1 MSSAS
6 TRGGLLR
13 VLGLITGLAIT
24 FGGIVSLGILRAPGE
39 VAAQLPDPWWYMA
52 TWIAAGVFVLFST
65 ASAAELATALP
76 RAGAYYVYA
85 HRSLGPFVGFV
96 SGWTDWLNWC
106 GATAMTIVVI
116 NEYLH
121 LLTPDIP
128 KYSLPLCLAIAV
140 IFALIQWRGVKW
152 GTSLHNA
159 ASMVKAIVFAVL
171 IIACFVLA
179 GSGESETAVSAAAL
193 TDMPAGWALVMAFI
207 VALRGVL
214 YAYDGWVFTAYF
226 SEEMADPGRTIPRSM
241 FVGVGIVIAVY
252 LLINI
257 ALLRM
262 LPMSEIVG
270 AELAVGRAVETLLG
284 PLAETVITAFLTGF
298 LIVGINLGYMF
309 AARVIYAMSTDGL
322 FFKQCRR
329 VNRGGTPTAGLVAS
343 LAATIV
349 FLLFSGS
356 FVRLVEALAFFTV
369 VNYAILFLSVF
380 ILRRKEPDLPRPYRA
395 WGYPWTTALTLAGA
409 VAFLA
414 GNIIGGTGVS
424 LTALAVVVASYPL
437 YLLFRRINRRFS
449 GSSAGTTA

>member
-1 MSSAS
+1 MSSPS
-6 TRGGLLR
+6 SPGGLLR

-52 TWIAAGVFVLFST
+52 TWIAAGVFVIFST
-65 ASAAELATALP
+65 ASATELATALP

-85 HRSLGPFVGFV
+85 HRTLGPFVGFV

-106 GATAMTIVVI
+106 GATAMTIIVI

-121 LLTPDIP
+121 LLSASIP
-128 KYSLPLCLAIAV
+128 RFSLSLCLAIAV
-140 IFALIQWRGVKW
+140 SFAVIQWRGVKW
-152 GTSLHNA
+152 GTGVHNV
-159 ASMVKAIVFAVL
+159 ASMIKAVIFAVL
-171 IIACFVLA
+171 IIACFVLTGGE
-179 GSGESETAVSAAAL
+179 GSEVEAAAL
-193 TDMPAGWALVMAFI
+193 PSMPMGWAAVVAFI

-226 SEEMADPGRTIPRSM
+226 SEEMEDPGRTIPRSM
-241 FVGVGIVIAVY
+241 FMGVGIVIAVY

-257 ALLRM
+257 AVLRM

-270 AELAVGRAVETLLG
+270 AELAVGRAVEAVFG
-284 PLAETVITAFLTGF
+284 PLAETLITAFVTGF
-298 LIVGINLGYMF
+298 MIVGINLGYMF

-322 FFKQCRR
+322 FFRQCRR
-329 VNRGGTPTAGLVAS
+329 VNKGGTPTVALLAS
-343 LAATIV
+343 LAATII

-395 WGYPWTTALTLAGA
+395 WGYPWTTALTLAA
-409 VAFLA
+409 ALAFLA

-424 LTALAVVVASYPL
+424 LTALVVVVLSYPL
-437 YLLFRRINRRFS
+437 YLLFRRINREADRKET
-449 GSSAGTTA
+449 G

>member
-1 MSSAS
+1 MPSPTSQS
-6 TRGGLLR
+6 GLLR

-65 ASAAELATALP
+65 AAAAEMATALP

-85 HRSLGPFVGFV
+85 HRTLGPFVGFV
-96 SGWTDWLNWC
+96 SGWTDWMNWC

-121 LLTPDIP
+121 LLTPAIP
-128 KYSLPLCLAIAV
+128 RFSLVLSLAIAV
-140 IFALIQWRGVKW
+140 SFALVQWRGVKW
-152 GTSLHNA
+152 GTGLHNA
-159 ASMVKAIVFAVL
+159 ASMVKAVIFAVL

-179 GSGESETAVSAAAL
+179 GGGASETGSTAL
-193 TDMPAGWALVMAFI
+193 PPMPAGWTVVMAFI

-226 SEEMADPGRTIPRSM
+226 SEEMEDPGRTIPRSM
-241 FVGVGIVIAVY
+241 FLGVGIVIAVY

-270 AELAVGRAVETLLG
+270 AELAVARVVETVFG
-284 PLAETVITAFLTGF
+284 PLAETLITAVLTGF

-322 FFKQCRR
+322 FFRQCRR
-329 VNRGGTPTAGLVAS
+329 VNRGGTPTVALVAS
-343 LAATIV
+343 LAVTIV

-369 VNYAILFLSVF
+369 VNYGILFLSVF

-424 LTALAVVVASYPL
+424 LTALFVVILSYPL
-437 YLLFRRINRRFS
+437 YLLFRRIN
-449 GSSAGTTA
+449 A

>member
-1 MSSAS
+1 MSSS
-6 TRGGLLR
+6 SSPGRLLR

-52 TWIAAGVFVLFST
+52 TWIAAGVFVIFST

-106 GATAMTIVVI
+106 GATAMTIIVI

-121 LLTPDIP
+121 LLNAGIP
-128 KYSLPLCLAIAV
+128 RFSLSLCLAIAV
-140 IFALIQWRGVKW
+140 SFAVIQWRGVKW
-152 GTSLHNA
+152 GTGVHNV
-159 ASMVKAIVFAVL
+159 ASMIKAVIFAVL
-171 IIACFVLA
+171 IIACFVLTGGVGPA
-179 GSGESETAVSAAAL
+179 DEAAAL
-193 TDMPAGWALVMAFI
+193 PSMPAGWAVVMAFI

-226 SEEMADPGRTIPRSM
+226 SEEMEDPGRTIPRSM
-241 FVGVGIVIAVY
+241 FIGVGIVIAVY

-257 ALLRM
+257 AVLRM

-270 AELAVGRAVETLLG
+270 AELAVGRAVEAVFG
-284 PLAETVITAFLTGF
+284 PLAETLITAFVTGF
-298 LIVGINLGYMF
+298 MIVGINLGYMF

-322 FFKQCRR
+322 FFRQCRR
-329 VNRGGTPTAGLVAS
+329 VNKGGTPTVALLAS
-343 LAATIV
+343 LAATII

-356 FVRLVEALAFFTV
+356 FVQLVEALAFFTV

-409 VAFLA
+409 LAFLV

-424 LTALAVVVASYPL
+424 LTALVVVVLSYPL
-437 YLLFRRINRRFS
+437 YLLFRWINREADRKAT
-449 GSSAGTTA
+449 G

>member
-1 MSSAS
+1 MPSPPSQS
-6 TRGGLLR
+6 GLLR

-65 ASAAELATALP
+65 AAAAEMATALP

-85 HRSLGPFVGFV
+85 HRTLGPFVGFV

-121 LLTPDIP
+121 LLTPAIP
-128 KYSLPLCLAIAV
+128 RFSLVLSLAIAV
-140 IFALIQWRGVKW
+140 TFALVQWRGVKW
-152 GTSLHNA
+152 GTGLHNA
-159 ASMVKAIVFAVL
+159 ASMVKAAIFAVL

-179 GSGESETAVSAAAL
+179 GGGASETGSTAL
-193 TDMPAGWALVMAFI
+193 PPMPAGWAVAMAFI

-226 SEEMADPGRTIPRSM
+226 SEEMEDPGRTIPRSM
-241 FVGVGIVIAVY
+241 FLGVGIVIAVY

-270 AELAVGRAVETLLG
+270 AELAVARVVETVFG
-284 PLAETVITAFLTGF
+284 PLAETLITAVLTGF

-322 FFKQCRR
+322 FFRQCRR
-329 VNRGGTPTAGLVAS
+329 VNRGGTPTVALVAS
-343 LAATIV
+343 LAVTIV

-369 VNYAILFLSVF
+369 VNYGILFLSVF

-424 LTALAVVVASYPL
+424 LTALFVVILSYPL
-437 YLLFRRINRRFS
+437 YLLFRRIN
-449 GSSAGTTA
+449 A

>member
-1 MSSAS
+1 MSSS
-6 TRGGLLR
+6 SSPGGLLR

-52 TWIAAGVFVLFST
+52 TWIAAGVFVIFST

-106 GATAMTIVVI
+106 GATAMTIIVI

-121 LLTPDIP
+121 LLNAGIP
-128 KYSLPLCLAIAV
+128 RFSLSLCLAIAV
-140 IFALIQWRGVKW
+140 SFAVIQWRGVKW
-152 GTSLHNA
+152 GTGVHNV
-159 ASMVKAIVFAVL
+159 ASMIKAVIFAVL
-171 IIACFVLA
+171 IIACFVLTGGVGPA
-179 GSGESETAVSAAAL
+179 DEAAAL
-193 TDMPAGWALVMAFI
+193 PSMPAGWAVAMAFI

-226 SEEMADPGRTIPRSM
+226 SEEMEDPGRTIPRSM
-241 FVGVGIVIAVY
+241 FIGVGIVIAVY

-257 ALLRM
+257 AVLRM

-270 AELAVGRAVETLLG
+270 AELAVGRAVEAVFG
-284 PLAETVITAFLTGF
+284 PLAEILITAFVTGF
-298 LIVGINLGYMF
+298 MIVGINLGYMF

-322 FFKQCRR
+322 FFRQCRR
-329 VNRGGTPTAGLVAS
+329 VNKGGTPTVALLAS
-343 LAATIV
+343 LAATII

-356 FVRLVEALAFFTV
+356 FVQLVEALAFFTV

-409 VAFLA
+409 LAFLV

-424 LTALAVVVASYPL
+424 LTALVVVVLSYPL
-437 YLLFRRINRRFS
+437 YLLFRWINWEADRKAT
-449 GSSAGTTA
+449 G

>member
-1 MSSAS
+1 MSSPS
-6 TRGGLLR
+6 SPGGLLR

-52 TWIAAGVFVLFST
+52 TWIAAGVFVIFST
-65 ASAAELATALP
+65 ASATELATALP

-85 HRSLGPFVGFV
+85 HRTLGPFVGFV

-106 GATAMTIVVI
+106 GATAMTIIVI

-121 LLTPDIP
+121 LLSASIP
-128 KYSLPLCLAIAV
+128 RFSLSLCLAIAV
-140 IFALIQWRGVKW
+140 SFAVIQWRGVKW
-152 GTSLHNA
+152 GTGVHNV
-159 ASMVKAIVFAVL
+159 ASMIKAVIFAVL
-171 IIACFVLA
+171 IIACFVLTGGE
-179 GSGESETAVSAAAL
+179 GSEVEAAAL
-193 TDMPAGWALVMAFI
+193 PTMPMGWAAVVAFI

-226 SEEMADPGRTIPRSM
+226 SEEMEDPGRTIPRSM
-241 FVGVGIVIAVY
+241 FMGVGIVIAVY

-257 ALLRM
+257 AVLRM

-270 AELAVGRAVETLLG
+270 AELAVGRAVEAVFG
-284 PLAETVITAFLTGF
+284 PLAETLITAFVTGF
-298 LIVGINLGYMF
+298 MIVGINLGYMF

-322 FFKQCRR
+322 FFRQCRR
-329 VNRGGTPTAGLVAS
+329 VNKGGTPTVALLAS
-343 LAATIV
+343 LAATII

-395 WGYPWTTALTLAGA
+395 WGYPWTTALTLAA
-409 VAFLA
+409 ALAFLA

-424 LTALAVVVASYPL
+424 LTALVVVVLSYPL
-437 YLLFRRINRRFS
+437 YLLFRRINREADRKET
-449 GSSAGTTA
+449 G

>member
-1 MSSAS
+1 MSSVS
-6 TRGGLLR
+6 SQRGLLR

-85 HRSLGPFVGFV
+85 HRTLGPFIGFV

-106 GATAMTIVVI
+106 GATAMTIIVI

-121 LLTPDIP
+121 LLSPAIP
-128 KYSLPLCLAIAV
+128 EFSLSLCLAIA
-140 IFALIQWRGVKW
+140 ISFALTQWRGVKW
-152 GTSLHNA
+152 GTGLHNA
-159 ASMVKAIVFAVL
+159 ASMVKAAIFAVL

-179 GSGESETAVSAAAL
+179 GGEWAESEASTPPA
-193 TDMPAGWALVMAFI
+193 MPAGWAVAMAFI

-214 YAYDGWVFTAYF
+214 YAYDGWVFIGYF
-226 SEEMADPGRTIPRSM
+226 SEEMENPGRTIPRSM

-252 LLINI
+252 MLINI

-270 AELAVGRAVETLLG
+270 AELAVGRAVKTVFG
-284 PLAETVITAFLTGF
+284 PLAETLITAFLTGF

-322 FFKQCRR
+322 FFRQCRR
-329 VNRGGTPTAGLVAS
+329 VNRGGTPTVALVAS

-369 VNYAILFLSVF
+369 VNYVILFLSVF

-395 WGYPWTTALTLAGA
+395 WGYPWTTALTLAGG
-409 VAFLA
+409 VAFLV
-414 GNIIGGTGVS
+414 GNIVGGTGVS
-424 LTALAVVVASYPL
+424 LTALVVVVLSYPL
-437 YLLFRRINRRFS
+437 YLVFRRINTR
-449 GSSAGTTA
+449 SSVSSTDTTV

>member
-6 TRGGLLR
+6 SRGGLLR

-39 VAAQLPDPWWYMA
+39 VAAQLPDPWWYMS

-65 ASAAELATALP
+65 ASAAEMATALP

-85 HRSLGPFVGFV
+85 HRTLGPFVGFV

-121 LLTPDIP
+121 LLTPSIP
-128 KYSLPLCLAIAV
+128 KHSLPLCLAIAV
-140 IFALIQWRGVKW
+140 TFAMIQWRGVKW
-152 GTSLHNA
+152 GTGLHNV
-159 ASMVKAIVFAVL
+159 ASMIKAAIFAVL
-171 IIACFVLA
+171 IIACFALA
-179 GSGESETAVSAAAL
+179 GGGASETEPASL
-193 TDMPAGWALVMAFI
+193 PSMPAGWAVVMAFI

-226 SEEMADPGRTIPRSM
+226 SEEMANPGRTIPRSM
-241 FVGVGIVIAVY
+241 FMGVGIVIAVY
-252 LLINI
+252 MLINI

-262 LPMSEIVG
+262 LPISEIAG
-270 AELAVGRAVETLLG
+270 AELAVGRAVETVFG
-284 PLAETVITAFLTGF
+284 PLAETLITASLTGF
-298 LIVGINLGYMF
+298 LIIGINLGFMF
-309 AARVIYAMSTDGL
+309 AARVVYAMSTDGL

-329 VNRGGTPTAGLVAS
+329 VNRGGTPTVALFAS

-380 ILRRKEPDLPRPYRA
+380 ILRRKEPDIPRPYRA

-409 VAFLA
+409 LAFLA

-424 LTALAVVVASYPL
+424 LTALAVVVLSYPL
-437 YLLFRRINRRFS
+437 YLLFGRIN
-449 GSSAGTTA
+449 ADADQ

>member
-1 MSSAS
+1 MSSPPS
-6 TRGGLLR
+6 HRGLLR

-52 TWIAAGVFVLFST
+52 TWIAAGVFVLLST
-65 ASAAELATALP
+65 ASAAEMATALP

-85 HRSLGPFVGFV
+85 HRTLGPFVGFV

-106 GATAMTIVVI
+106 GATAMTIIVI

-121 LLTPDIP
+121 LLTPAIP
-128 KYSLPLCLAIAV
+128 PFSLSLCLAIAV
-140 IFALIQWRGVKW
+140 SFALIQWRGVKW
-152 GTSLHNA
+152 GTGLHNA
-159 ASMVKAIVFAVL
+159 ASMVKAVIFAVL

-179 GSGESETAVSAAAL
+179 GGGGAETESGPLPA
-193 TDMPAGWALVMAFI
+193 MPGGWALVMAFI

-226 SEEMADPGRTIPRSM
+226 SEEMEDPGRTIPRSM
-241 FVGVGIVIAVY
+241 FVGVGIVIGVY

-270 AELAVGRAVETLLG
+270 AEMAVGRAVESVFG
-284 PLAETVITAFLTGF
+284 PLAETLTIAVLTGF
-298 LIVGINLGYMF
+298 MIMGINLGYMF
-309 AARVIYAMSTDGL
+309 AARVIYAMSSDGL
-322 FFKQCRR
+322 FFKQCQR
-329 VNRGGTPTAGLVAS
+329 VNRGGTPTMALVAS
-343 LAATIV
+343 LAATII
-349 FLLFSGS
+349 FLLFSGG
-356 FVRLVEALAFFTV
+356 FERLVEALAFFTV
-369 VNYAILFLSVF
+369 VNYVILFLSVF

-409 VAFLA
+409 VAFLV
-414 GNIIGGTGVS
+414 GNILGGTGVS
-424 LTALAVVVASYPL
+424 LTALVVVVLSYPL
-437 YLLFRRINRRFS
+437 YLLFRRINMRSS
-449 GSSAGTTA
+449 GS

>member
-1 MSSAS
+1 MSSS
-6 TRGGLLR
+6 SSSGGLLR

-52 TWIAAGVFVLFST
+52 TWIAAGVFVIFST

-85 HRSLGPFVGFV
+85 HRTLGPFVGFV

-106 GATAMTIVVI
+106 GATAMTIIVI

-121 LLTPDIP
+121 LLNAGIP
-128 KYSLPLCLAIAV
+128 RFSLSLCLGVAV
-140 IFALIQWRGVKW
+140 SFAVIQWRGVKW
-152 GTSLHNA
+152 GTGVHNV
-159 ASMVKAIVFAVL
+159 ASMIKAVIFAVL
-171 IIACFVLA
+171 IIACFVLTGGV
-179 GSGESETAVSAAAL
+179 GSEVEAAAL
-193 TDMPAGWALVMAFI
+193 PSMPTGWAVVVAFI

-226 SEEMADPGRTIPRSM
+226 SEEMEDPSRTIPRSM
-241 FVGVGIVIAVY
+241 FMGVGIVIVVY

-257 ALLRM
+257 AVLRM

-270 AELAVGRAVETLLG
+270 AELAVGRAVEAVFG
-284 PLAETVITAFLTGF
+284 PLAETLITAFVTGF
-298 LIVGINLGYMF
+298 MIVGINLGYMF

-322 FFKQCRR
+322 FFRQCRR
-329 VNRGGTPTAGLVAS
+329 VNKGGTPTVALLAS
-343 LAATIV
+343 LAATII

-395 WGYPWTTALTLAGA
+395 WGYPWTTALTLAA
-409 VAFLA
+409 ALAFLA

-424 LTALAVVVASYPL
+424 LTALVVVVLSYPL
-437 YLLFRRINRRFS
+437 YLLFRRINREADRKVM
-449 GSSAGTTA
+449 G

>member
-1 MSSAS
+1 MPSPPSQS
-6 TRGGLLR
+6 GLLR

-65 ASAAELATALP
+65 AAAAEMATALP

-85 HRSLGPFVGFV
+85 HRTLGPFVGFV

-121 LLTPDIP
+121 LLTPAIP
-128 KYSLPLCLAIAV
+128 RFSLVLSLAIAV
-140 IFALIQWRGVKW
+140 TFALVQWRGVKW
-152 GTSLHNA
+152 GTGLHNA
-159 ASMVKAIVFAVL
+159 ASMVKAAIFAVL

-179 GSGESETAVSAAAL
+179 DGGASETESTAL
-193 TDMPAGWALVMAFI
+193 PSMPAGWAVAMAFI

-226 SEEMADPGRTIPRSM
+226 SEEMEDPGRTIPRSM
-241 FVGVGIVIAVY
+241 FLGVGIVIAVY

-270 AELAVGRAVETLLG
+270 AELAVARVVETVFG
-284 PLAETVITAFLTGF
+284 PLAETLITAVLTGF

-322 FFKQCRR
+322 FFRQCRR
-329 VNRGGTPTAGLVAS
+329 VNRGGTPTVALVAS
-343 LAATIV
+343 LAVTIV

-369 VNYAILFLSVF
+369 VNYGILFLSVF

-424 LTALAVVVASYPL
+424 LTALFVVILSYPL
-437 YLLFRRINRRFS
+437 YLLFRRINTRS
-449 GSSAGTTA
+449 PGS

>member
-1 MSSAS
+1 MSSS
-6 TRGGLLR
+6 SSPGGLLR

-52 TWIAAGVFVLFST
+52 TWIAAGVFVIFST

-106 GATAMTIVVI
+106 GATAMTIIVI

-121 LLTPDIP
+121 LLNAGIP
-128 KYSLPLCLAIAV
+128 RFSLSLCLGVAV
-140 IFALIQWRGVKW
+140 SFAVIQWRGVKW
-152 GTSLHNA
+152 GTGVHNV
-159 ASMVKAIVFAVL
+159 ASMIKAVIFAVL
-171 IIACFVLA
+171 IIACFLLT
-179 GSGESETAVSAAAL
+179 GSEGSEVEAAAL
-193 TDMPAGWALVMAFI
+193 PSMPTGWAVVVAFI

-214 YAYDGWVFTAYF
+214 YAYDGWGFTAYF
-226 SEEMADPGRTIPRSM
+226 SEEMEDPGRTIPRSM
-241 FVGVGIVIAVY
+241 FMGVGIVIAVY

-257 ALLRM
+257 AVLRM

-270 AELAVGRAVETLLG
+270 AELAVGRAVEAVFG
-284 PLAETVITAFLTGF
+284 PLAETLITAFVTGF
-298 LIVGINLGYMF
+298 MIVGINLGYMF

-322 FFKQCRR
+322 FFRQCRR
-329 VNRGGTPTAGLVAS
+329 VNKGGTPTVALLAS
-343 LAATIV
+343 LAATII

-395 WGYPWTTALTLAGA
+395 WGYPWTTALTLAA
-409 VAFLA
+409 ALAFLT
-414 GNIIGGTGVS
+414 GNIMGGTGVS
-424 LTALAVVVASYPL
+424 LTALVVVVLSYPL
-437 YLLFRRINRRFS
+437 YLLFRWINREADRKET
-449 GSSAGTTA
+449 G

>member
-1 MSSAS
+1 MSSS
-6 TRGGLLR
+6 SSPGGLLR

-52 TWIAAGVFVLFST
+52 TWIAAGVFVIFST

-85 HRSLGPFVGFV
+85 HRTLGPFVGFV

-106 GATAMTIVVI
+106 GATAMTIIVI

-121 LLTPDIP
+121 LLNAGIP
-128 KYSLPLCLAIAV
+128 QFSLSLCLGIAV
-140 IFALIQWRGVKW
+140 SFAVIQWRGVKW
-152 GTSLHNA
+152 GTGVHNV
-159 ASMVKAIVFAVL
+159 ASMIKAVIFAVL
-171 IIACFVLA
+171 IIACFLLT
-179 GSGESETAVSAAAL
+179 GSEGSEVEAAASPS
-193 TDMPAGWALVMAFI
+193 MPTGWTVVVAFI

-226 SEEMADPGRTIPRSM
+226 SEEMEDPGRTIPRSM
-241 FVGVGIVIAVY
+241 FMGVGIVIAVY

-257 ALLRM
+257 AVLRM

-270 AELAVGRAVETLLG
+270 AELAVGRAVEAVFG
-284 PLAETVITAFLTGF
+284 PLAETLITAFVTGF
-298 LIVGINLGYMF
+298 MIVGINLGYMF

-322 FFKQCRR
+322 FFWQCRR
-329 VNRGGTPTAGLVAS
+329 VNKGGTPTVALLAS
-343 LAATIV
+343 LAATII

-395 WGYPWTTALTLAGA
+395 WGYPWTTALTLAA
-409 VAFLA
+409 ALAFLA
-414 GNIIGGTGVS
+414 GNIMGGTGVS
-424 LTALAVVVASYPL
+424 LTALVVVVLSYPL
-437 YLLFRRINRRFS
+437 YLLFRWINREADRKET
-449 GSSAGTTA
+449 G

>member
-1 MSSAS
+1 MTTPSP
-6 TRGGLLR
+6 RRGLLR
-13 VLGLITGLAIT
+13 VLGLVTGLAIT

-39 VAAQLPDPWWYMA
+39 VAAGLPDPWWYMA

-65 ASAAELATALP
+65 ASAAEMATALP

-106 GATAMTIVVI
+106 GATAMTIIVI

-121 LLTPDIP
+121 LLSADIP
-128 KYSLPLCLAIAV
+128 RFSLSLCLAIAV
-140 IFALIQWRGVKW
+140 SFAAIQWRGVKW
-152 GTSLHNA
+152 GTAVHNV
-159 ASMVKAIVFAVL
+159 ASMIKAVIFAVL
-171 IIACFVLA
+171 IIACFALA
-179 GSGESETAVSAAAL
+179 GGEGTGADAAGALPAMPTGWAAA
-193 TDMPAGWALVMAFI
+193 MAFI

-226 SEEMADPGRTIPRSM
+226 SEEMEDPGRTIPRSM
-241 FVGVGIVIAVY
+241 FIGVGIVIAVY
-252 LLINI
+252 LLINV

-262 LPMSEIVG
+262 LPMSEIAG
-270 AELAVGRAVETLLG
+270 AELAVARAVEAVFG
-284 PLAETVITAFLTGF
+284 SLAETLITAFVTGF
-298 LIVGINLGYMF
+298 MIVGINLGYMF

-322 FFKQCRR
+322 FFRQCRR
-329 VNRGGTPTAGLVAS
+329 VNRGGTPTVALVAS
-343 LAATIV
+343 LAATVV

-356 FVRLVEALAFFTV
+356 FVLLVEALAFFTV

-380 ILRRKEPDLPRPYRA
+380 ILRRKEPELPRPYRA

-409 VAFLA
+409 LAFLA

-424 LTALAVVVASYPL
+424 LTALGVVVLSYPL
-437 YLLFRRINRRFS
+437 YLLFRRINAEADRKE
-449 GSSAGTTA
+449 AG

>member
-1 MSSAS
+1 MSSPS
-6 TRGGLLR
+6 SPGGLLR

-52 TWIAAGVFVLFST
+52 TWIAAGVFVIFST

-85 HRSLGPFVGFV
+85 HRTLGPFVGFV

-106 GATAMTIVVI
+106 GATAMTIIVI

-121 LLTPDIP
+121 LLNAGIP
-128 KYSLPLCLAIAV
+128 RFSLSLCLAIAV
-140 IFALIQWRGVKW
+140 SFAVIQWRGVKW
-152 GTSLHNA
+152 GTGVHNV
-159 ASMVKAIVFAVL
+159 ASMIKAVIFAVL
-171 IIACFVLA
+171 IIACFVLTGGE
-179 GSGESETAVSAAAL
+179 GSEVEAAAL
-193 TDMPAGWALVMAFI
+193 PSMPMGWAAVVAFI

-226 SEEMADPGRTIPRSM
+226 SEEMEDPGRTIPRSM
-241 FVGVGIVIAVY
+241 FMGVGIVIAVY

-257 ALLRM
+257 AVLRM

-270 AELAVGRAVETLLG
+270 AELAVGRAVEAVFG
-284 PLAETVITAFLTGF
+284 PLAETLITAFVTGF
-298 LIVGINLGYMF
+298 MIVGINLGYMF

-322 FFKQCRR
+322 FFRQCRR
-329 VNRGGTPTAGLVAS
+329 VNKGGTPTVALLAS
-343 LAATIV
+343 LAATII

-395 WGYPWTTALTLAGA
+395 WGYPWTTALTLAA
-409 VAFLA
+409 ALAFLA

-424 LTALAVVVASYPL
+424 LTALVVVVLSYPL
-437 YLLFRRINRRFS
+437 YLLFRRINREADRKVM
-449 GSSAGTTA
+449 G

>member
-1 MSSAS
+1 MASAPS
-6 TRGGLLR
+6 QRGLLR

-39 VAAQLPDPWWYMA
+39 VATQLPDPWWYMA

-106 GATAMTIVVI
+106 GATAMTIIVI

-121 LLTPDIP
+121 LLTPAIP
-128 KYSLPLCLAIAV
+128 RFSLALCLAIA
-140 IFALIQWRGVKW
+140 ISFALIQWRGVKW
-152 GTSLHNA
+152 GTAVHNA
-159 ASMVKAIVFAVL
+159 ASMIKAVIFAVL

-179 GSGESETAVSAAAL
+179 GGEGSEAEAAVPPS
-193 TDMPAGWALVMAFI
+193 MPVGWAAVAMAFI

-226 SEEMADPGRTIPRSM
+226 SEEMEDPDRTIPRSM
-241 FVGVGIVIAVY
+241 FIGVGIVIAVY
-252 LLINI
+252 LLINV

-270 AELAVGRAVETLLG
+270 AELAVGRAVETVFG
-284 PLAETVITAFLTGF
+284 PLAETLITAFLTGF

-309 AARVIYAMSTDGL
+309 AARVVYAMSTDGL
-322 FFKQCRR
+322 FFRQCRL
-329 VNRGGTPTAGLVAS
+329 VNKGGTPTVALAAS
-343 LAATIV
+343 LAVTII
-349 FLLFSGS
+349 FLMFSGS
-356 FVRLVEALAFFTV
+356 FVMLVEALAFFTV

-409 VAFLA
+409 LAFLA
-414 GNIIGGTGVS
+414 GNVIGGTGVS

-437 YLLFRRINRRFS
+437 YLLFRRIN
-449 GSSAGTTA
+449 A

>member
-1 MSSAS
+1 MASAPS
-6 TRGGLLR
+6 QRGLLR
-13 VLGLITGLAIT
+13 VLGLVTGLAIT

-39 VAAQLPDPWWYMA
+39 VATQLPDPGWYMA
-52 TWIAAGVFVLFST
+52 TWIAAGVFVFLST

-106 GATAMTIVVI
+106 GATAMTIIVI
-116 NEYLH
+116 NEYIH
-121 LLTPDIP
+121 LLTPTIP
-128 KYSLPLCLAIAV
+128 RYSLALCLAIAV
-140 IFALIQWRGVKW
+140 SFALIQWRGVKW
-152 GTSLHNA
+152 GTGVHNA
-159 ASMVKAIVFAVL
+159 ASMIKAVIFAVL

-179 GSGESETAVSAAAL
+179 GGEGSEAEAAAPPS
-193 TDMPAGWALVMAFI
+193 MPVGWAAVAMAFI

-226 SEEMADPGRTIPRSM
+226 SEEMEDPDRTIPRSM
-241 FVGVGIVIAVY
+241 FIGVGIVIAVY

-270 AELAVGRAVETLLG
+270 AELAVGRAVETVFG
-284 PLAETVITAFLTGF
+284 PLAETLITAFLTGF

-309 AARVIYAMSTDGL
+309 AARVVYAMSTDGL
-322 FFKQCRR
+322 FFRQCRR
-329 VNRGGTPTAGLVAS
+329 VNRGGTPTVALAAS
-343 LAATIV
+343 LAVTII
-349 FLLFSGS
+349 FLMFSGS
-356 FVRLVEALAFFTV
+356 FVMLVEALAFFTV

-380 ILRRKEPDLPRPYRA
+380 ILRRREPDLPRPYRA

-409 VAFLA
+409 LAFLA
-414 GNIIGGTGVS
+414 GNVIGGTGVS

-437 YLLFRRINRRFS
+437 YLLFRRIN
-449 GSSAGTTA
+449 A

>member
-1 MSSAS
+1 MPSATS
-6 TRGGLLR
+6 RRGLLR

-106 GATAMTIVVI
+106 GATAMTIIVI

-128 KYSLPLCLAIAV
+128 KFSLALCLAIAV
-140 IFALIQWRGVKW
+140 TFALIQWRGVKW
-152 GTSLHNA
+152 GTGVHNV
-159 ASMVKAIVFAVL
+159 ASMIKAVIFAVL

-179 GSGESETAVSAAAL
+179 GGGGTHAETAVLPA
-193 TDMPAGWALVMAFI
+193 MPTGWAVVMAFI

-226 SEEMADPGRTIPRSM
+226 SEEMEDPGRTIPRSM
-241 FVGVGIVIAVY
+241 FMGVGIVIAVY

-257 ALLRM
+257 AVLRM

-270 AELAVGRAVETLLG
+270 AELAVGRAVETVFG
-284 PLAETVITAFLTGF
+284 PLAETLITASLTGF
-298 LIVGINLGYMF
+298 LIIGINLGFMF
-309 AARVIYAMSTDGL
+309 AARVVYAMSTDGL
-322 FFKQCRR
+322 FFKQCQR
-329 VNRGGTPTAGLVAS
+329 VNRGGTPTLALVAS
-343 LAATIV
+343 LAVTVI

-409 VAFLA
+409 LAFLA
-414 GNIIGGTGVS
+414 GNVIGGTGVS
-424 LTALAVVVASYPL
+424 LTALGVVVLSSPL
-437 YLLFRRINRRFS
+437 YLMFRRINAETDRKD
-449 GSSAGTTA
+449 AG

>member
-1 MSSAS
+1 MSSS
-6 TRGGLLR
+6 SSPGGLLR

-52 TWIAAGVFVLFST
+52 TWIAAGVFVIFST

-85 HRSLGPFVGFV
+85 HRTLGPFVGFV

-106 GATAMTIVVI
+106 GATAMTIIVI

-121 LLTPDIP
+121 LLHAGIP
-128 KYSLPLCLAIAV
+128 RFSLSLCLGIAV
-140 IFALIQWRGVKW
+140 SFAVIQWRGVKW
-152 GTSLHNA
+152 GTGVHNV
-159 ASMVKAIVFAVL
+159 ASMIKAVIFAVL
-171 IIACFVLA
+171 IIACFVLT
-179 GSGESETAVSAAAL
+179 GGEGPEVEAAAL
-193 TDMPAGWALVMAFI
+193 PSMPTGWAVVVAFI

-226 SEEMADPGRTIPRSM
+226 SEEMEDPGRTIPRSM
-241 FVGVGIVIAVY
+241 FMGVGIVIAVY

-257 ALLRM
+257 AVLRM

-270 AELAVGRAVETLLG
+270 AELAVGRAVEAVFG
-284 PLAETVITAFLTGF
+284 PLAETLITAFVTGF
-298 LIVGINLGYMF
+298 MIVGINLGYMF

-322 FFKQCRR
+322 FFRQCRR
-329 VNRGGTPTAGLVAS
+329 VNKGGTPTVALLAS
-343 LAATIV
+343 LAATII

-395 WGYPWTTALTLAGA
+395 WGYPWTTALTLAA
-409 VAFLA
+409 ALAFLA

-424 LTALAVVVASYPL
+424 LTALVVVVLSYPL
-437 YLLFRRINRRFS
+437 YLLFRWINREADRKVT
-449 GSSAGTTA
+449 G

>member
-6 TRGGLLR
+6 SRGGLLR

-39 VAAQLPDPWWYMA
+39 VAAQLPDPWWYMV
-52 TWIAAGVFVLFST
+52 TWIAAGVFVLIST

-159 ASMVKAIVFAVL
+159 ASMVKAVVFAVL

-193 TDMPAGWALVMAFI
+193 TDMSAGWALVMAFI

-226 SEEMADPGRTIPRSM
+226 SEEMADPGRTIPQSM

>member
-6 TRGGLLR
+6 SRGGLLR

-106 GATAMTIVVI
+106 GATAMTIIVI

-128 KYSLPLCLAIAV
+128 RFSLALCLAIA
-140 IFALIQWRGVKW
+140 ISFALIQWRGVRW
-152 GTSLHNA
+152 GTGVHNV
-159 ASMVKAIVFAVL
+159 ASMIKAVIFAVL

-179 GSGESETAVSAAAL
+179 GGGDVETETAVLPA
-193 TDMPAGWALVMAFI
+193 MPSGWAVVMAFI

-226 SEEMADPGRTIPRSM
+226 SEEMKDPGRTIPRSM
-241 FVGVGIVIAVY
+241 FMGVGIVIAVY

-257 ALLRM
+257 AVLRM

-270 AELAVGRAVETLLG
+270 AELAVGRAVETVFG
-284 PLAETVITAFLTGF
+284 PLAETLITASLTGF

-322 FFKQCRR
+322 FFRRCRR
-329 VNRGGTPTAGLVAS
+329 VNRGGTPTVALAAS
-343 LAATIV
+343 LAVTVV

-414 GNIIGGTGVS
+414 GNIVGGTGVS
-424 LTALAVVVASYPL
+424 LTALAVVVSSYPL
-437 YLLFRRINRRFS
+437 YLLFRRINKHS
-449 GSSAGTTA
+449 CGSSADTSA

>member
-1 MSSAS
+1 MSSS
-6 TRGGLLR
+6 SSPGGLLR

-52 TWIAAGVFVLFST
+52 TWIAAGVFVIFST

-106 GATAMTIVVI
+106 GATAMTIIVI

-121 LLTPDIP
+121 LLNAGIP
-128 KYSLPLCLAIAV
+128 RFSLSLCLGVAV
-140 IFALIQWRGVKW
+140 SFAVIQWRGVKW
-152 GTSLHNA
+152 GTGVHNV
-159 ASMVKAIVFAVL
+159 ASMIKAVIFAVL
-171 IIACFVLA
+171 IIACFLLT
-179 GSGESETAVSAAAL
+179 GSEGSEVEAAAL
-193 TDMPAGWALVMAFI
+193 PSMPTGWAVVVAFI

-226 SEEMADPGRTIPRSM
+226 SEEMEDPGRTIPRSM
-241 FVGVGIVIAVY
+241 FMGVGIVIAVY

-257 ALLRM
+257 AVLRM

-270 AELAVGRAVETLLG
+270 AELAVGRAVEAVFG
-284 PLAETVITAFLTGF
+284 PLAETLITAFVTGF
-298 LIVGINLGYMF
+298 MIVGINLGYMF

-322 FFKQCRR
+322 FFRQCRR
-329 VNRGGTPTAGLVAS
+329 VNKGGTPTVALLAS
-343 LAATIV
+343 LAATII

-395 WGYPWTTALTLAGA
+395 WGYPWTTALTLAA
-409 VAFLA
+409 ALAFLT
-414 GNIIGGTGVS
+414 GNIMGGTGVS
-424 LTALAVVVASYPL
+424 LTALVVVVLSYPL
-437 YLLFRRINRRFS
+437 YLLFRWINREADRKET
-449 GSSAGTTA
+449 G

>member
-1 MSSAS
+1 MASAPS
-6 TRGGLLR
+6 QRGLLR

-39 VAAQLPDPWWYMA
+39 VATQLPDPWWYMA

-106 GATAMTIVVI
+106 GATAMTIIVI

-121 LLTPDIP
+121 LLTPAIP
-128 KYSLPLCLAIAV
+128 RFSLALCLAIA
-140 IFALIQWRGVKW
+140 ISFALIQWRGVKW
-152 GTSLHNA
+152 GTAVHNA
-159 ASMVKAIVFAVL
+159 ASMIKAVIFAVL

-179 GSGESETAVSAAAL
+179 GGEGSEAEAAVPPS
-193 TDMPAGWALVMAFI
+193 MPVGWAAVAMAFI

-226 SEEMADPGRTIPRSM
+226 SEEMEDPDRTIPRSM

-270 AELAVGRAVETLLG
+270 AELAVGRAVETVFG
-284 PLAETVITAFLTGF
+284 PLAETLITAFLTGF

-309 AARVIYAMSTDGL
+309 AARVVYAMSTDGL
-322 FFKQCRR
+322 FFRQCRL
-329 VNRGGTPTAGLVAS
+329 VNKGGTPTVALAAS
-343 LAATIV
+343 LAVTII
-349 FLLFSGS
+349 FLMFSGS
-356 FVRLVEALAFFTV
+356 FVMLVEALAFFTV

-409 VAFLA
+409 LAFLA
-414 GNIIGGTGVS
+414 GNVIGGTGIS

-437 YLLFRRINRRFS
+437 YLLFRRIN
-449 GSSAGTTA
+449 A

>member
-6 TRGGLLR
+6 SAPSRGGLLR
-13 VLGLITGLAIT
+13 VLGLLTGLAIT

-52 TWIAAGVFVLFST
+52 TWISAGGFVLFST

-128 KYSLPLCLAIAV
+128 KYSLSLCLAIA
-140 IFALIQWRGVKW
+140 ISFALIQWRGVKW
-152 GTSLHNA
+152 GTGVHNI
-159 ASMVKAIVFAVL
+159 ASMIKAAIFAVL
-171 IIACFVLA
+171 IVACFVLA
-179 GSGESETAVSAAAL
+179 GGGGTEAEADVL
-193 TDMPAGWALVMAFI
+193 PDMPAGWAVAMAFI

-226 SEEMADPGRTIPRSM
+226 SEEMEDPDRTIPRSM

-262 LPMSEIVG
+262 LPMSDIAG
-270 AELAVGRAVETLLG
+270 AELAVGRAVETVFG
-284 PLAETVITAFLTGF
+284 PVAETIITASLTGF
-298 LIVGINLGYMF
+298 LIVGINLGFMF

-322 FFKQCRR
+322 FFRQCRR
-329 VNRGGTPTAGLVAS
+329 VNRGGTPTVALAAS
-343 LAATIV
+343 LAVTVV

-356 FVRLVEALAFFTV
+356 FVLLVEALAFFTV

-409 VAFLA
+409 LAFLA

-424 LTALAVVVASYPL
+424 LTALAVVAASYPL
-437 YLLFRRINRRFS
+437 YLLFRRIN
-449 GSSAGTTA
+449 AQD

>member
-1 MSSAS
+1 MPSPPSQS
-6 TRGGLLR
+6 GLLR

-65 ASAAELATALP
+65 AAAAEMATALP

-85 HRSLGPFVGFV
+85 HRTLGPFVGFV

-121 LLTPDIP
+121 LLTPAIP
-128 KYSLPLCLAIAV
+128 RFSLVLSLAIAV
-140 IFALIQWRGVKW
+140 SFALVQWRGVKW
-152 GTSLHNA
+152 GTGLHNA
-159 ASMVKAIVFAVL
+159 ASMVKAAIFAVL

-179 GSGESETAVSAAAL
+179 GGGASETGSTAL
-193 TDMPAGWALVMAFI
+193 PPMPAGWAVAMAFI

-226 SEEMADPGRTIPRSM
+226 SEEMEDPGRTIPRSM
-241 FVGVGIVIAVY
+241 FLGVGIVIAVY

-270 AELAVGRAVETLLG
+270 AELAVARVVETVFG
-284 PLAETVITAFLTGF
+284 PLAETLITAVLTGF

-322 FFKQCRR
+322 FFRQCRR
-329 VNRGGTPTAGLVAS
+329 VNRGGTPTVALVAS
-343 LAATIV
+343 LAVTIV

-369 VNYAILFLSVF
+369 VNYGILFLSVF

-424 LTALAVVVASYPL
+424 LTALLVVVLSYPL
-437 YLLFRRINRRFS
+437 YLLFRRINTRS
-449 GSSAGTTA
+449 PGS

>member
-1 MSSAS
+1 MPSTSSQ
-6 TRGGLLR
+6 RGLLR
-13 VLGLITGLAIT
+13 VLGLVTGLAIT

-85 HRSLGPFVGFV
+85 HRTLGPFVGFV

-106 GATAMTIVVI
+106 GATAMTIIVI

-121 LLTPDIP
+121 LLTPAIP
-128 KYSLPLCLAIAV
+128 QFSLSLCLAIA
-140 IFALIQWRGVKW
+140 ISFALIQWRGVKW
-152 GTSLHNA
+152 GTGVHNV
-159 ASMVKAIVFAVL
+159 ASMIKAVIFAVL
-171 IIACFVLA
+171 IIGCFVLA
-179 GSGESETAVSAAAL
+179 GDGGTEAGTSSLSP
-193 TDMPAGWALVMAFI
+193 MPVGWAVAMAFI

-226 SEEMADPGRTIPRSM
+226 SEEMEDPGRTIPRSM
-241 FVGVGIVIAVY
+241 FMGVGIVIAVY

-257 ALLRM
+257 ALLRL

-270 AELAVGRAVETLLG
+270 AELAVGRAVETVFG
-284 PLAETVITAFLTGF
+284 PLAETLITATLTGF

-322 FFKQCRR
+322 FFRQCQR
-329 VNRGGTPTAGLVAS
+329 VNRGGTPTVALLAS
-343 LAATIV
+343 LAATAI

-380 ILRRKEPDLPRPYRA
+380 ILRRREPDLPRPYRA
-395 WGYPWTTALTLAGA
+395 WGYPWTTALTLIGA
-409 VAFLA
+409 VAFLI
-414 GNIIGGTGVS
+414 GNIVGGTGVS
-424 LTALAVVVASYPL
+424 LTALVVVVLSYPL
-437 YLLFRRINRRFS
+437 YLLFRRINTRFA
-449 GSSAGTTA
+449 GSSADTNA

>member
-1 MSSAS
+1 MPSH
-6 TRGGLLR
+6 RGLRR
-13 VLGLITGLAIT
+13 VLGLVTGLAIT

-52 TWIAAGVFVLFST
+52 TWIAAGLFVLFST

-85 HRSLGPFVGFV
+85 HRAFGPFIGFV
-96 SGWTDWLNWC
+96 SGWIDWLNWC

-121 LLTPDIP
+121 LLTPAIP
-128 KYSLPLCLAIAV
+128 KYSLPLSLAIAGV
-140 IFALIQWRGVKW
+140 FAMIQWRGVQW
-152 GTSLHNA
+152 GTGVHNVASLI
-159 ASMVKAIVFAVL
+159 KAVVFAAL
-171 IIACFVLA
+171 IVICFVLA
-179 GSGESETAVSAAAL
+179 GGGAAETDTVDP
-193 TDMPAGWALVMAFI
+193 TPTMPAGWALVMAFI

-226 SEEMADPGRTIPRSM
+226 SEEMEDPGRTIPRSM

-262 LPMSEIVG
+262 LPMSEIIG
-270 AELAVGRAVETLLG
+270 AELAVGQAVEAIFG
-284 PLAETVITAFLTGF
+284 PLAETLITAFLTGF

-309 AARVIYAMSTDGL
+309 AARVVYAMSVDGL
-322 FFKQCRR
+322 FFEACRR
-329 VNRGGTPTAGLVAS
+329 VNRGGTPTAALVFS
-343 LAATIV
+343 LGATAF

-356 FVRLVEALAFFTV
+356 FVLLIEALAFFTV

-380 ILRRKEPDLPRPYRA
+380 ILRRKEPDLPRPYKA
-395 WGYPWTTALTLAGA
+395 WGYPWTTALTLVGA
-409 VAFLA
+409 VAFLI
-414 GNIIGGTGVS
+414 GNIVGGTGVS
-424 LTALAVVVASYPL
+424 LLALLVVVLSYPL
-437 YLLFRRINRRFS
+437 YLLFRRINTVASR
-449 GSSAGTTA
+449 

>member
-6 TRGGLLR
+6 SRGGLLR

-52 TWIAAGVFVLFST
+52 TWIAAGVFVVFST
-65 ASAAELATALP
+65 ASAAEMATALP

-85 HRSLGPFVGFV
+85 HRTLGPFVGFV

-106 GATAMTIVVI
+106 GATAMTIIVI

-121 LLTPDIP
+121 LLDAGIP
-128 KYSLPLCLAIAV
+128 RFSLSLCLGIATS
-140 IFALIQWRGVKW
+140 FAVIQWRGVKW
-152 GTSLHNA
+152 GTSVHNV
-159 ASMVKAIVFAVL
+159 ASVIKAVIFAVL

-179 GSGESETAVSAAAL
+179 GGKGPEVEAAAL
-193 TDMPAGWALVMAFI
+193 PTMPAGWAVVVAFI

-226 SEEMADPGRTIPRSM
+226 SEEMEDPGRTIPRSM
-241 FVGVGIVIAVY
+241 FMGVGIVIAVY

-257 ALLRM
+257 AVLRM

-270 AELAVGRAVETLLG
+270 AELAVGRAVEAVFG
-284 PLAETVITAFLTGF
+284 PLAETLITAFVTGF
-298 LIVGINLGYMF
+298 MIVGINLGYMF

-322 FFKQCRR
+322 FFRQCRR
-329 VNRGGTPTAGLVAS
+329 VNKGGTPTVALLAS
-343 LAATIV
+343 LAATVV

-356 FVRLVEALAFFTV
+356 FVLLIEALAFFTV

-395 WGYPWTTALTLAGA
+395 WGYPWTTALTLAA
-409 VAFLA
+409 ALLFLA

-424 LTALAVVVASYPL
+424 LTALGVVVLSYPL
-437 YLLFRRINRRFS
+437 YLLFRWINAEGDRKE
-449 GSSAGTTA
+449 TV

>member
-6 TRGGLLR
+6 SASSPGGLLR

-52 TWIAAGVFVLFST
+52 TWIAAGVFVIFST

-85 HRSLGPFVGFV
+85 HRTLGPFVGFV

-106 GATAMTIVVI
+106 GATAMTIIVI

-121 LLTPDIP
+121 LLNAGIP
-128 KYSLPLCLAIAV
+128 RFSLSLCLGIAV
-140 IFALIQWRGVKW
+140 SFAVIQWRGVKW
-152 GTSLHNA
+152 GTGVHNV
-159 ASMVKAIVFAVL
+159 ASMIKAVIFAVL
-171 IIACFVLA
+171 IIACFLLT
-179 GSGESETAVSAAAL
+179 GSEGSEVEAAASPS
-193 TDMPAGWALVMAFI
+193 MPTGWAVVVAFI

-226 SEEMADPGRTIPRSM
+226 SEEMEDPGRTIPRSM
-241 FVGVGIVIAVY
+241 FMGVGIVIAVY

-257 ALLRM
+257 AVLRM

-270 AELAVGRAVETLLG
+270 AELAVGRAVEAVFG
-284 PLAETVITAFLTGF
+284 PLAETLITAFVTGF
-298 LIVGINLGYMF
+298 MIVGINLGYMF

-322 FFKQCRR
+322 FFRQCRR
-329 VNRGGTPTAGLVAS
+329 VNKGGTPTVALLAS
-343 LAATIV
+343 LAATII

-395 WGYPWTTALTLAGA
+395 WGYPWTTALTLAA
-409 VAFLA
+409 ALAFLA
-414 GNIIGGTGVS
+414 GNIMGGTGVS
-424 LTALAVVVASYPL
+424 LTALVVVVLSYPL
-437 YLLFRRINRRFS
+437 YLLFRWINREADRKET
-449 GSSAGTTA
+449 G

>member
-1 MSSAS
+1 MPS
-6 TRGGLLR
+6 TTSHGGLLR

-85 HRSLGPFVGFV
+85 HRTFGPFIGFV

-106 GATAMTIVVI
+106 GATAMTIIVI

-121 LLTPDIP
+121 LLTPAIP
-128 KYSLPLCLAIAV
+128 EFSLSLCLAIA
-140 IFALIQWRGVKW
+140 ISFALVQWRGVKW
-152 GTSLHNA
+152 GTSLHNV
-159 ASMVKAIVFAVL
+159 ASMIKAVIFAVL
-171 IIACFVLA
+171 IIGCFILA
-179 GSGESETAVSAAAL
+179 GDGGTEAGTSSL
-193 TDMPAGWALVMAFI
+193 PAIPGGWAVAMAFI

-226 SEEMADPGRTIPRSM
+226 SEEMEDPGRTIPRSM

-270 AELAVGRAVETLLG
+270 AELAVGRAVETVFG
-284 PLAETVITAFLTGF
+284 PLAETLITAFLTGF

-322 FFKQCRR
+322 FFGQCRR
-329 VNRGGTPTAGLVAS
+329 VNRGGTPTVALIAS
-343 LAATIV
+343 LAATVI

-369 VNYAILFLSVF
+369 VNYVILFLSVF

-395 WGYPWTTALTLAGA
+395 WGYPWTTALTLIGA

-424 LTALAVVVASYPL
+424 LTALVVVVLSYPL
-437 YLLFRRINRRFS
+437 YLLFRWINAETDRKET
-449 GSSAGTTA
+449 G